1 MRFPEF
7 AIIYIFDSFPDLRL
21 AAMLVPAG
29 AQVTVVK
36 PEHLRREPRGYV
48 HTVGDVPHGN
58 RLLRPAGEKSRPH
71 RARDFAVEGRY
82 GVGTPR
88 EFQAQYGHAKLFV
101 IVIWILAPKAH
112 QPLVGKTQRITQRPK
127 VLLHQAG

>member
-7 AIIYIFDSFPDLRL
+7 PIIYIFDPFPDLRL

-29 AQVTVVK
+29 AQVTIVK
-36 PEHLRREPRGYV
+36 PEHLRREPRRDV

-58 RLLRPAGEKSRPH
+58 RLLRPAGAKSRPH
-71 RARDFAVEGRY
+71 RARDFAVHGRY

-88 EFQAQYGHAKLFV
+88 ELQAPYGHAKLFG
-101 IVIWILAPKAH
+101 IL
-112 QPLVGKTQRITQRPK
+112 
-127 VLLHQAG
+127 